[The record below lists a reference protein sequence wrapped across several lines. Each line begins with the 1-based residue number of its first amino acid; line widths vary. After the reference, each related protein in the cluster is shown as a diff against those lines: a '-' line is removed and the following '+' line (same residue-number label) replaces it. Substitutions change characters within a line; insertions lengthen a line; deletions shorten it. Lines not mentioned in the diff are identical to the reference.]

1 MFYASSGFP
10 VHDDTT
16 ASYWD
21 VTDTWP
27 YYISTS
33 LPIDLNCHSLHLFDS
48 GFITELQP
56 SPTCWNLDRAIWIS
70 GSWVIHHSSDSSVL
84 GMSNFASIFLVICLV
99 LLMTIL
105 PESYTI
111 QLRFKPWVRPTTSF
125 IPKKSPS
132 LLIPFYL
139 GGGSL
144 LLGISQVALTQISW
158 PKTQSVAIHLPF
170 QQLPPPYCAHLMVWG
185 YAHFHH
191 EKIIQIIITPT
202 FFQILILLLILASLP
217 PILTPMLMI
226 VFNYI
231 CRILSYYRSIVA
243 PLYCWII
250 T

>member
-1 MFYASSGFP
+1 MLLLDSLFMMIQLL
-10 VHDDTT
+10 VIEMLLITW
-16 ASYWD
+16 SYY
-21 VTDTWP
+21 V
-27 YYISTS
+27 STS
-33 LPIDLNCHSLHLFDS
+33 LPIDLDCHSLHLFDS
-48 GFITELQP
+48 GFITKLQP
-56 SPTCWNLDRAIWIS
+56 SPTCWNMDQEIWIS

-84 GMSNFASIFLVICLV
+84 GMSNFASTFLVICPV
-99 LLMTIL
+99 LLMMIL

-111 QLRFKPWVRPTTSF
+111 QLWFKPWVRPNASF
-125 IPKKSPS
+125 VPKKLPS

-139 GGGSL
+139 GGGSP

-158 PKTQSVAIHLPF
+158 PKTWLVAIHLPF
-170 QQLPPPYCAHLMVWG
+170 QQLPPPYCVHLMVWG

-217 PILTPMLMI
+217 LILTPMLMI

-231 CRILSYYRSIVA
+231 CRILLYCRSIVA
-243 PLYCWII
+243 ALYCWII